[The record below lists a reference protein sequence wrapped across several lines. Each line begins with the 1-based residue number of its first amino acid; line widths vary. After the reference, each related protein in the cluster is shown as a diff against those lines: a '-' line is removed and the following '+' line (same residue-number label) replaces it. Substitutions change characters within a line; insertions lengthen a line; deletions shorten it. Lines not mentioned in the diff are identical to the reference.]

1 MKITVI
7 GTGSHAAAVCDSI
20 RQLGEYQVEGLLSET
35 IPIGEKSCGYT
46 VIGNP
51 NSKEWL
57 HLMSFV
63 AIGDNAMRERLSQLG
78 YQFINA
84 IHPTAQIGTAKC
96 TGTYFAANSFV
107 GNGAT
112 VGNFC
117 IVNTAS
123 VLEHDSTLGDYSHI
137 APGVVTGG
145 RVKIGERTFIGLNST
160 VKDGITVGNNCLIG
174 QASNVICDVPDN
186 QVWFGNPAKF
196 VKDKK

>member
-78 YQFINA
+78 YQFINVV
-84 IHPTAQIGTAKC
+84 HPSAQIGTAKC
-96 TGTYFAANSFV
+96 TGTYFAANSFI

-137 APGVVTGG
+137 APG
-145 RVKIGERTFIGLNST
+145 L
-160 VKDGITVGNNCLIG
+160 
-174 QASNVICDVPDN
+174 
-186 QVWFGNPAKF
+186 
-196 VKDKK
+196 

>member
-35 IPIGEKSCGYT
+35 IANWREKLWLST

-51 NSKEWL
+51 NSKKWL

-63 AIGDNAMRERLSQLG
+63 AIGDNAMREKFAQLG
-78 YQFINA
+78 YQFLNVV
-84 IHPTAQIGTAKC
+84 HPSAQIGTARC
-96 TGTYFAANSFV
+96 AGTYFAANSFV
-107 GNGAT
+107 GNGST

-117 IVNTAS
+117 IINSGVI
-123 VLEHDSTLGDYSHI
+123 LEHDSVVGDFTHL

-145 RVKIGERTFIGLNST
+145 RVKIGSRTTIGLNASIR
-160 VKDGITVGNNCLIG
+160 DGVSIGNNCLIG
-174 QASNVICDVPDN
+174 MGAVVIKDVPDN
-186 QVWFGNPAKF
+186 CTAGTAIRQSL
-196 VKDKK
+196 